1 MFPATITEK
10 LPAAVVKQAFS
21 LSADDRQTLFLD
33 YVEKAEAIW
42 LLKGT
47 EGFVMIAGEEG
58 ERLPVWP
65 HFDLAKA
72 WNDDAQGGVE
82 AVSISLAQFKED
94 WLPGLGKNN
103 IELVLCPNRLEEEDS
118 LLTFFFFCLG
128 DDLSFFLLDDVVALL
143 DLGLSLIR
151 FSTILSTNEVVVVG
165 VVTLL
170 S

>member
-10 LPAAVVKQAFS
+10 LPAAIVKQAFS

-47 EGFVMIAGEEG
+47 EGFVMMAGEEG

-65 HFDLAKA
+65 HFDLATA
-72 WNDDAQGGVE
+72 WNDSAEGGVE
-82 AVSISLAQFKED
+82 AVSISLSQFKED

-103 IELVLCPNRLEEEDS
+103 IELVLCPSRLEEEDPVLS
-118 LLTFFFFCLG
+118 AEELLA
-128 DDLSFFLLDDVVALL
+128 SFQD
-143 DLGLSLIR
+143 SQ
-151 FSTILSTNEVVVVG
+151 
-165 VVTLL
+165 
-170 S
+170 